1 MGEVPPTGK
10 WSATIGGLFRVS
22 AGRELHRERWLR
34 ALSYTRVCGRSPH
47 RCVSL
52 PPPGRRP
59 ARALGGPF
67 ACRPRAPS
75 VPNRADNSGQIRL
88 PETGSHPPAHSEIA
102 GQRPFNRVRT
112 ADSQAQSASSI
123 LVTCSTKE
131 PQASGRG
138 FFVVWTG
145 SGISC
150 HVRARCLVIHG
161 FTPPP
166 HEQVE
171 AGRKLALPLQV
182 RKADRTTTRMPASDV
197 VAPSAR
203 LPVAGSAARLAQTVR
218 LFRPMPF
225 YTVEPLPEGREV
237 RPHRREP

>member
-1 MGEVPPTGK
+1 MPV
-10 WSATIGGLFRVS
+10 
-22 AGRELHRERWLR
+22 
-34 ALSYTRVCGRSPH
+34 
-47 RCVSL
+47 
-52 PPPGRRP
+52 
-59 ARALGGPF
+59 
-67 ACRPRAPS
+67 
-75 VPNRADNSGQIRL
+75 
-88 PETGSHPPAHSEIA
+88 IA
-102 GQRPFNRVRT
+102 GQGGATSWRSV
-112 ADSQAQSASSI
+112 DSQAQSASSI
-123 LVTCSTKE
+123 LVTRSTKE

-171 AGRKLALPLQV
+171 VGRNLALPLQV
-182 RKADRTTTRMPASDV
+182 RKGDRTTTRMPASDV

-218 LFRPMPF
+218 LSPF
-225 YTVEPLPEGREV
+225 QLRATAGQ
-237 RPHRREP
+237 RRVMGI